1 MKKYQHV
8 DYGKYRRP
16 ARAGWAFTLIELLVV
31 IAIIAIL
38 AAMLLPALA
47 RAKES
52 GKRIVCLNN
61 IKQLSMAAQMYLGD
75 NQGAYPPRFG
85 GGTSSRWPDKFFDN
99 YGKNVKLLVCP
110 STTTNAT
117 SNTDPTKA
125 DNAERS
131 YLINGWNDYFAQQNS
146 ANEFG
151 VNESMKEIFI
161 IHPSDTFLFGEK
173 TATNMDYYMDL
184 FEGKSGNDADG
195 ILNQSAHDSTSM
207 DRAVGWGSG
216 GANFAITDGSAHYI
230 KFPSALYPLNLWAI
244 TDAARLANAVPS
256 SSY

>member
-1 MKKYQHV
+1 MKKYQQL
-8 DYGKYRRP
+8 YFGKRKSA

-52 GKRIVCLNN
+52 GRRIVCLNN
-61 IKQLSMAAQMYLGD
+61 LKQLSMAAQMYLGD
-75 NQGAYPPRFG
+75 SQGIYPPR
-85 GGTSSRWPDKFFDN
+85 SSTDRWPDKFYDN
-99 YGKNVKLLVCP
+99 YGKNTKLLVCP

-117 SNTDPTKA
+117 SHGDPTLA

-131 YLINGWNDYFAQQNS
+131 YLINGWNDYFAEQNPNDTGGLN
-146 ANEFG
+146 AG
-151 VNESMKEIFI
+151 DQMKEMFI

-184 FEGKSGNDADG
+184 YEGKSGNDADG
-195 ILNQSAHDSTSM
+195 ILNQSAHDATPM
-207 DRAVGWGSG
+207 DHAVGWGSG

-244 TDAARLANAVPS
+244 TDAARIANAVPS